1 MSGPL
6 NVSTSVGAVLQLAA
20 TATQYLKDI
29 KHGSADRSRLR
40 DELRST
46 VCLLEM
52 LQDRLEDSNDLV
64 DSEDVLMP
72 QSISLLGGPDGPLQ
86 RFRQVL
92 EDIIAELAP
101 QDQSRL
107 MTKPFTWPF
116 DKKKV
121 AALLVRLERSKSHF
135 SLVLQNNIVD
145 LARLA
150 NLKLDKL
157 GDKLSSSEAK
167 SQDADTQKIIQWISP
182 LSFRARHVNVLD
194 SVQPGTGMW
203 LLKHTTFLDWIKSK
217 AGILW
222 CPGIPGAG
230 KTSLAS
236 LIINHLEQE
245 PPQANT
251 FCSYIYCDYNQR
263 GIQTHVT
270 LLSSILQQI
279 LQNSSSNVLPSEVA
293 TLYSQHQRYNTR
305 PTLAQI
311 TEILGKLV
319 STFDSF
325 HVVVDALDE
334 CAESEEDALRFTSTV
349 SSLGSSVKILC
360 TSRSSSIFDAYF
372 STASR
377 IEISAQQTDI
387 TTFLTSCIQ
396 DQPRLSK
403 HVAKDPSLKDDI
415 IGAIIQESQGMFLL
429 AKLHVDSLSQKF
441 SRKEVRVAL
450 KTLPS
455 TLDATYSDALERIQ
469 SQDAESAGLAE
480 LILFWVICAK
490 RSLTVQDLQH
500 LYATRE
506 LSDGESLDEDD
517 LPDGDILTGV
527 CSGLITVDNESQ
539 VVRLVHYTAQQYFE
553 SCHHT
558 RLLEAKLRLANIS
571 LTYLTLANFSSGYCT
586 TDAAISLRLKQ
597 YPFLDYA
604 AKYWGSDLAQS
615 SCADIGPRIEK
626 FVSKAAAVEA
636 VNQAWCLKTNQYK
649 YTNWSQEFPRHV
661 PALVLISAFCLP
673 EVLQYLVSR
682 GHKID
687 ARGSDGETALI
698 RSVGFGHVENAQAL
712 LELGSEV
719 DAQDHMDET
728 ALQRAAKVGNAVLVR
743 ILLDKGADVNMK
755 AASDWT
761 ALMSAV
767 SSGNLEVV
775 KILVEAGADFTAETV
790 WGDSAL
796 SIATRSG
803 QEAIANFLSDQG
815 AILPKGPAGRRAS
828 IIASRKGL
836 HQLVRKLTANY
847 DAVADKP
854 LERQSSRLMEGLPDI
869 EEAEQIASGAKP
881 GEPVP
886 KQKRADSEM
895 DFLDGM
901 EAIGYSI
908 GFHKRYD
915 LLQKLGKG
923 HSAEVFLCSNRVTG
937 VRYAVKVHIIAA
949 TESDKQK
956 RIGLFREAKMMQSL
970 QKDPHPNILRFVDFF
985 AEHPFDRNYLVMEL
999 APHGELFTYIVA
1011 NMRLSEEDT
1020 RKVFLQLFSAL
1031 DYLHEHGCIHRDIK
1045 PENILLADEK
1055 NLVIKISDFGLAKV
1069 ISASSEKWFWSNTL
1083 CGTPSYVAP
1092 EILADGKGRKYG
1104 FPVDIWSSGV
1114 VLYICLCGFPPF
1126 SDELYSRE
1134 FPYTLSQQ
1142 IKQGRFDYPSPY
1154 WDPIGDPALD
1164 LIDGMLVVN
1173 MENRFTVK
1181 QCLEHPWMREAS
1193 PQILAE
1199 PIRSE
1204 SPELMEEAEE
1214 RRNGGLVD
1222 RTLISDVVKWNRA
1235 RDGDQSR

>member
-1 MSGPL
+1 MNGPF
-6 NVSTSVGAVLQLAA
+6 NVSTSVVAVLQLAA
-20 TATQYLKDI
+20 AATQYLKDI

-52 LQDRLEDSNDLV
+52 LQDRLEDSNDMP
-64 DSEDVLMP
+64 DSENMLMP
-72 QSISLLGGPDGPLQ
+72 QSISLLGGADGPLHL
-86 RFRQVL
+86 FRQVL
-92 EDIIAELAP
+92 EEIIAELAP
-101 QDQSRL
+101 QDKLRQL
-107 MTKPFTWPF
+107 AKPFTWPL

-121 AALLVRLERSKSHF
+121 ADLLICLERSKSHF

-145 LARLA
+145 LVRLS
-150 NLKLDKL
+150 NLKLDNIA
-157 GDKLSSSEAK
+157 DKVESSEAK
-167 SQDADTQKIIQWISP
+167 SRDADTQKIIQWISP
-182 LSFRARHVNVLD
+182 LSFRSRHVNVLD
-194 SVQPGTGMW
+194 SVQPGTGIW
-203 LLKHTTFLDWIKSK
+203 LLEHATFRDWVESK
-217 AGILW
+217 TGTLW
-222 CPGIPGAG
+222 CPGIPAYVS
-230 KTSLAS
+230 TRS

-245 PPQANT
+245 PPQGNT

-263 GIQTHVT
+263 STQTHVA

-279 LQNSSSNVLPSEVA
+279 LQNYSSGVLPSEVV
-293 TLYSQHQRYNTR
+293 TLYNQHQKYKTY

-311 TEILGKLV
+311 TEILGKLAL
-319 STFDSF
+319 TFETF
-325 HVVVDALDE
+325 HVIIDALDE
-334 CAESEEDALRFTSTV
+334 CAESEEDALRFISTV
-349 SSLGSSVKILC
+349 SSLGSSVKVLC

-387 TTFLTSCIQ
+387 ATFITACLQ
-396 DQPRLSK
+396 AQPRLSK
-403 HVAKDPSLKDDI
+403 HVAKDANLKDDI
-415 IGAIIQESQGMFLL
+415 IAAIIQESQGMFLL
-429 AKLHVDSLSQKF
+429 AKLHVDFLSRKI
-441 SRKEVRVAL
+441 SRKEVRIAL

-455 TLDATYSDALERIQ
+455 TLDATYSDALERIY
-469 SQDAESAGLAE
+469 SQDSDSAELAE
-480 LILFWVICAK
+480 LILFWVVCAK

-527 CSGLITVDNESQ
+527 CSGLIIVDDESQ
-539 VVRLVHYTAQQYFE
+539 LVRLVHYTAQQYFE
-553 SCHHT
+553 NCHHT
-558 RLLEAKLRLANIS
+558 RLLEAKLSLANIS
-571 LTYLTLANFSSGYCT
+571 LTYLTLSNFSSGCCT
-586 TDAAISLRLKQ
+586 TDEAMSLRLKQ
-597 YPFLDYA
+597 FPFLVYA
-604 AKYWGSDLAQS
+604 AKYWGSDLAQLD
-615 SCADIGPRIEK
+615 CADIGPRIEK
-626 FVSKAAAVEA
+626 FSSEAAAVEA
-636 VNQAWCLKTNQYK
+636 VNQAWSLKTKKFQ

-661 PALVLISAFCLP
+661 PVLVLISAFCLP
-673 EVLQYLVSR
+673 EVLQYLVSK
-682 GHKID
+682 GHDIN

-698 RSVGFGHVENAQAL
+698 RSASFGHVENVQAL
-712 LELGSEV
+712 LELGAEV
-719 DAQDHMDET
+719 DAQDYMDET
-728 ALQRAAKVGNAVLVR
+728 ALQRAARIGNETLAK

-755 AASDWT
+755 AASDLT

-775 KILVEAGADFTAETV
+775 KTLVEAGADFKAETV

-854 LERQSSRLMEGLPDI
+854 LERQSSRLMEGLSDI
-869 EEAEQIASGAKP
+869 QEAEQVASDTKTEGTM
-881 GEPVP
+881 P
-886 KQKRADSEM
+886 KQTRADSRT

-901 EAIGYSI
+901 EEIGYSI

-923 HSAEVFLCSNRVTG
+923 HYAEVFLCANRVTG
-937 VRYAVKVHIIAA
+937 VRYAVKVRIFASEI
-949 TESDKQK
+949 SDKH
-956 RIGLFREAKMMQSL
+956 RSIELFREARMLQFL
-970 QKDPHPNILRFVDFF
+970 QKDPHPNILRFVDLF
-985 AEHPFDRNYLVMEL
+985 AEHSFEKTYLIMEL
-999 APHGELFTYIVA
+999 APHGELFNYIVT
-1011 NMRLSEEDT
+1011 NTRLSEEES

-1031 DYLHEHGCIHRDIK
+1031 EFLHDRGCIHRDIK

-1055 NLVIKISDFGLAKV
+1055 NLVIKISDFGLAK
-1069 ISASSEKWFWSNTL
+1069 IIGPDTEKWQWVTTL

-1092 EILADGKGRKYG
+1092 EILATESKRKYG

-1134 FPYTLSQQ
+1134 FPYTLTQQ
-1142 IKQGRFDYPSPY
+1142 IKTGRFDYPSPY

-1164 LIDGMLVVN
+1164 LIDGMLVVD
-1173 MENRFTVK
+1173 MEKRFTVK
-1181 QCLEHPWMREAS
+1181 QCLEHPWMREAV
-1193 PQILAE
+1193 PQILTEA
-1199 PIRSE
+1199 IRSE
-1204 SPELMEEAEE
+1204 SPEPMEEGDE
-1214 RRNGGLVD
+1214 RRNGSFI
-1222 RTLISDVVKWNRA
+1222 RRSLIADLNK
-1235 RDGDQSR
+1235 